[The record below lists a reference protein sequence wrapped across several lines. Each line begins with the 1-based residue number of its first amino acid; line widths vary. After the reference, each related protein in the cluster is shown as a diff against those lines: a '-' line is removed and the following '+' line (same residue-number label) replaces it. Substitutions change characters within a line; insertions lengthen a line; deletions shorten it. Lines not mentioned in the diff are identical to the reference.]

1 MLTVIL
7 VCILLIGLTT
17 IVHYEALSLL
27 NHSLP
32 ALGLPSRAKLLVVIF
47 VTFVAHMVEI
57 AIYGAAMYGLI
68 TTVAVGGLKDL
79 RRRAVAALGER
90 RVAARRRPT
99 GRVVASAPRP
109 QPAQRAAHRAAAP
122 AVVLRLRPGE
132 TPLPLPRGGAYC
144 LDVLTGDA
152 PAAVA
157 RALHPL
163 RGSGAPVRAR
173 LPEVLFDADA
183 AWLGEILAL
192 QWDAVVARNMGALSG
207 LRAGF
212 VIEYPLQGLNALAA
226 GVAAGLAGAWP
237 LAVTASPEA
246 SLEEVAALART
257 LAGTAPGEPP
267 ALEILAFGRQ
277 QVLHTRDLLGRA
289 EGLYEAPGPDE
300 HVSLL
305 LEDAKGYEFPA
316 EADAGGTRIFNA
328 RVTNL
333 APNLDELRAAGV
345 ATFVVEQAAMD
356 EAERAAFAAGGLEA
370 LAPLASRERS
380 TTGHLFRGVA

>member
-1 MLTVIL
+1 M
-7 VCILLIGLTT
+7 
-17 IVHYEALSLL
+17 
-27 NHSLP
+27 
-32 ALGLPSRAKLLVVIF
+32 
-47 VTFVAHMVEI
+47 
-57 AIYGAAMYGLI
+57 
-68 TTVAVGGLKDL
+68 
-79 RRRAVAALGER
+79 
-90 RVAARRRPT
+90 RV
-99 GRVVASAPRP
+99 
-109 QPAQRAAHRAAAP
+109 
-122 AVVLRLRPGE
+122 
-132 TPLPLPRGGAYC
+132 
-144 LDVLTGDA
+144 
-152 PAAVA
+152 
-157 RALHPL
+157 
-163 RGSGAPVRAR
+163 R

-183 AWLGEILAL
+183 AWLAESWRCRGTPSSSASAGVL
-192 QWDAVVARNMGALSG
+192 GADCA
-207 LRAGF
+207 AGF
-212 VIEYPLQGLNALAA
+212 VIEYPLQGLNGLAA

-237 LAVTASPEA
+237 AAVTASPEA

-257 LAGTAPGEPP
+257 LADAAPGESP

-333 APNLDELRAAGV
+333 APNLDELREAGV

-356 EAERAAFAAGGLEA
+356 EAERAAFASGGLEA